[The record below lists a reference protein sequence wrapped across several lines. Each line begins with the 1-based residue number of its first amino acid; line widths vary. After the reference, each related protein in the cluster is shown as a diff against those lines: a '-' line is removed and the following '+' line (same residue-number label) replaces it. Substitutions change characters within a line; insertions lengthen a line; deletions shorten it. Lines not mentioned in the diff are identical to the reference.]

1 MKYVYGLIEVGDA
14 AALLLVLALLL
25 RGPFRKFWALLGY
38 VVWVLLAD
46 AALTSFDIIYNR
58 PSVSISL
65 GLGASKEAMKWYSRL
80 YWSNEVIVDLLQ
92 FLLVILLIYQATA
105 TGGKKVFTGR
115 VLAGVVVV
123 ALALPFLVFPMGSK
137 AWPQGTWFNSTSELL
152 NFGAAIM
159 NLGLWGALLSNR
171 QRDPQL
177 AVVSVGLGVLV
188 TGAAISYG
196 LRHFVPVEARF
207 VPNLFLMLTQLLGWG
222 IWCRAFW
229 PAAARHLAPTKALQ
243 SP

>member
-1 MKYVYGLIEVGDA
+1 MNYVYGLIEVGDA
-14 AALLLVLALLL
+14 SAFLLVLVLLL
-25 RGPFRKFWALLGY
+25 RGPYRKFWALLGY
-38 VVWVLLAD
+38 IVWELLAN

-58 PSVSISL
+58 PSF
-65 GLGASKEAMKWYSRL
+65 GKTASADAIKWYSRL

-105 TGGKKVFTGR
+105 GGGKKVFTGR
-115 VLAGVVVV
+115 VLTGVVVV

-177 AVVSVGLGVLV
+177 VVVSVGLGVVV

-207 VPNLFLMLTQLLGWG
+207 VPNLFLMLTQLLGWA

-229 PAAARHLAPTKALQ
+229 PATARHLAPTKALQ